1 MGGRRRKVRDLII
14 FPKYLV
20 SAVDIDSQST
30 RVEVIDFH
38 NQFAYKTTG

>member
-1 MGGRRRKVRDLII
+1 MRDLII

-38 NQFAYKTTG
+38 DQLACKCGEEEK